1 MAFQRPENSGSQTVM
16 ENKVMSGIQ
25 MALPLE
31 EEYYEFMGG
40 IVNGVANYRN
50 YKNSIGYSF
59 RYYVTGMNK
68 NDNIR
73 LLSINGVEPSKENIK
88 TEKVIIIIPNIT
100 LAAIISAFDA
110 FSTETFLLT
119 F

>member
-1 MAFQRPENSGSQTVM
+1 MVERVIIMVLDGFGVGEAPDANKYGDEGSNTLA
-16 ENKVMSGIQ
+16 GIYNN
-25 MALPLE
+25 ASL
-31 EEYYEFMGG
+31 
-40 IVNGVANYRN
+40 
-50 YKNSIGYSF
+50 
-59 RYYVTGMNK
+59 
-68 NDNIR
+68 NI
-73 LLSINGVEPSKENIK
+73 PNIK